1 MKSNIKAVIF
11 DMDGVIADTE
21 LLNSMA
27 WEKLLEER
35 GIKPIFNNQGLVHEV
50 GPVSDDVYRV
60 IMERH
65 GIKEEIDTIRKIR
78 RKFFEELVKEK
89 ITPLPGFLELI
100 KTLKKRKI
108 RIAIASNRVID
119 HVYLVLDCLK
129 VKKFFEVIQGPS
141 PDLKRKPEPD
151 IYLKTAEELR
161 LKPNECIVL
170 EDSETGILAGNK
182 AGMEVIAV
190 PNKYTKHHDF
200 SKADKVVKSLSDIT
214 ISMLNNL

>member
-1 MKSNIKAVIF
+1 MKNNIKAVIF

-35 GIKPIFNNQGLVHEV
+35 RIKPILNNQGLVHEV

-129 VKKFFEVIQGPS
+129 VKK
-141 PDLKRKPEPD
+141 KPEPD

-161 LKPNECIVL
+161 LKPNKCIVL